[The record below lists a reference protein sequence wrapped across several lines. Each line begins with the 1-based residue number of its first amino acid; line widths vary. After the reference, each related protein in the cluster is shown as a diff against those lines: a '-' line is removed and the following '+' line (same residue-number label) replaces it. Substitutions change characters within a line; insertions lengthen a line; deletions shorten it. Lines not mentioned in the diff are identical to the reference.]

1 MHDHYGHH
9 QKMKTIENKAP
20 DGLKTERNSCKSK
33 MAQKVATKTRMI
45 VKQGFSSVFSSVET
59 KQEEN
64 ELVKIKQ

>member
-1 MHDHYGHH
+1 MV
-9 QKMKTIENKAP
+9 
-20 DGLKTERNSCKSK
+20 KTERNSCKSK